1 MPWEP
6 IQRKESKRLDLQHHV
21 FNLTLE
27 GQLHLA
33 PLGTVH
39 NVLDMGTG
47 TGNWAIDF
55 AKLHPEAQVIGS
67 DSSGFERPQSY
78 VRDDLTNLSF
88 VLADAEEEWT
98 FGTKFDYIHGRL
110 LQISFN
116 DVKGVFGRAFDSL
129 APGRWLEMQD
139 ILTWAMSDTGA
150 IDGTALNNWYIRQRK
165 AGEARGR
172 PFSEPPKYE

>member
-1 MPWEP
+1 MKAADIAYPAIIAAETTSP
-6 IQRKESKRLDLQHHV
+6 HLANGTGEALSTKVKYALGTDKTEYKRLDLQHHV
-21 FNLTLE
+21 FYLKFE

-33 PLGTVH
+33 PLGVVH

-47 TGNWAIDF
+47 MGNWAIDF
-55 AKLHPEAQVIGS
+55 AKLHPEANVIGS

-78 VRDDLTNLSF
+78 VRDNLTNLSF

-98 FGTKFDYIHGRL
+98 FDTKFDYIHGRL
-110 LQISFN
+110 MQISFK

-139 ILTWAMSDTGA
+139 ILTWA
-150 IDGTALNNWYIRQRK
+150 
-165 AGEARGR
+165 
-172 PFSEPPKYE
+172 